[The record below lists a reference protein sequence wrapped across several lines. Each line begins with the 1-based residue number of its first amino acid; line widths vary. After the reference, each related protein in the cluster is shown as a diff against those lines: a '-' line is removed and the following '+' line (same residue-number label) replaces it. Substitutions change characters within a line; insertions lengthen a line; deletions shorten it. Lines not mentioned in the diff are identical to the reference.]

1 MLSKAGERGVENIFY
16 GKHEALFEGWAK
28 TILTGALAG
37 GAAGAIGNKIG
48 ADKPAAAF
56 KLIQSQK
63 VLAPAFQNIWLSVA
77 KDASKTFGTAVIT
90 AGGGKL
96 AGWGAGE
103 LNLMGEAMDLVKE
116 GIKDGSFGYHPM
128 R

>member
-1 MLSKAGERGVENIFY
+1 VENIFY

-37 GAAGAIGNKIG
+37 GAAGAFGNKIG

-56 KLIQSQK
+56 KLTQSQQI
-63 VLAPAFQNIWLSVA
+63 LAPAFQNIWLSVA

-90 AGGGKL
+90 AGGGNL
-96 AGWGAGE
+96 AGWGAVE
-103 LNLMGEAMDLVKE
+103 LNLMGKAMDLVE
-116 GIKDGSFGYHPM
+116 EDIRAGYFDHHPM
-128 R
+128 K

>member
-37 GAAGAIGNKIG
+37 GAAGAFGNKIG

-77 KDASKTFGTAVIT
+77 KDASKTFGRGTGT
-90 AGGGKL
+90 T
-96 AGWGAGE
+96 
-103 LNLMGEAMDLVKE
+103 
-116 GIKDGSFGYHPM
+116 KDEYFVPVAAIFSYSPSGMAAQIYP
-128 R
+128 RPVPLERDR